1 MRPSIDEVQTVL
13 GQAGK
18 VIMSVSK
25 GVATWR
31 KADRRKRKDG
41 KKKIS
46 EQAITEASAEK
57 EGAVK
62 EPPAAAKKERL
73 YTAKREE
80 KPVIIEKPSN
90 YFKLVS
96 ESKEVTKMF
105 SMLSGCMQV
114 WSLL

>member
-1 MRPSIDEVQTVL
+1 
-13 GQAGK
+13 
-18 VIMSVSK
+18 MSVSK

-31 KADRRKRKDG
+31 KADRRRKNGKQGG
-41 KKKIS
+41 KKNG
-46 EQAITEASAEK
+46 SA
-57 EGAVK
+57 V
-62 EPPAAAKKERL
+62 AAAGSGDQPTIVEAGEGGVTAATPKETKKERL

-96 ESKEVTKMF
+96 ESKEVTKMY

-114 WSLL
+114 QNSCNPM

>member
-1 MRPSIDEVQTVL
+1 
-13 GQAGK
+13 
-18 VIMSVSK
+18 MSVSK

-62 EPPAAAKKERL
+62 EPPATAKKERL

>member
-1 MRPSIDEVQTVL
+1 MLS
-13 GQAGK
+13 QAGK

-31 KADRRKRKDG
+31 KADRRRVKNGKQG
-41 KKKIS
+41 KKASGDKGGDQPTIV
-46 EQAITEASAEK
+46 EAG
-57 EGAVK
+57 EGATAAAPAK
-62 EPPAAAKKERL
+62 EAKKERL

-96 ESKEVTKMF
+96 ESKEVTKMY

-114 WSLL
+114 